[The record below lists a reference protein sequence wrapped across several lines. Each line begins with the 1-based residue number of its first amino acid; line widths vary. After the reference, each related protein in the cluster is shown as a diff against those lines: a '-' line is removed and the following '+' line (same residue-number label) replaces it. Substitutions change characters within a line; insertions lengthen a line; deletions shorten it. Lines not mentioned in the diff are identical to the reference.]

1 MMAILTALDD
11 APADASEVAAQL
23 VRDYDLEIEDDA
35 DVLGV
40 VNARLGE
47 LAALGLIEPA

>member
-1 MMAILTALDD
+1 MMAILTALGS
-11 APADASEVAAQL
+11 APADAAEIAAHL

-40 VNARLGE
+40 VTARLGE
-47 LAALGLIEPA
+47 LATLGLIDPA